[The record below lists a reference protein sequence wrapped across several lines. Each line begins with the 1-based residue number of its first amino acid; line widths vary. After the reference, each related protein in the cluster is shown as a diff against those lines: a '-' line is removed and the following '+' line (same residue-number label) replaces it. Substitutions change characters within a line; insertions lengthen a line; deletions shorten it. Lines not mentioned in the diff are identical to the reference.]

1 MTWIEDQIVRSRQVA
16 PVSDDHKR
24 ELAESLK
31 TRIKERAGRPPAQ
44 EVCTL
49 RENLIAL
56 AFSISVMAVIGS
68 WLAFD
73 VSTRRV
79 PTAFEI
85 EFPEFATKTPEMQ
98 PGPVGVTVD
107 FSWFAPAPRGS
118 AERVTAALDER
129 SRILSELD
137 GR

>member
-1 MTWIEDQIVRSRQVA
+1 MPWIEDQIVRSRQVA
-16 PVSDDHKR
+16 PVSDDHKK

-31 TRIKERAGRPPAQ
+31 TRIKERAGESGQ

-56 AFSISVMAVIGS
+56 AFSISVMAAMGS
-68 WLAFD
+68 WLACGAF
-73 VSTRRV
+73 TKRV
-79 PTAFEI
+79 PTALEI
-85 EFPEFATKTPEMQ
+85 EFPELATKTPAMQ
-98 PGPVGVTVD
+98 PRPVGLTVD
-107 FSWFAPAPRGS
+107 LSWFAPAPRGS